1 MQENILRES
10 SGRVVVSDFGFA
22 REYGA
27 SADMLATSCG
37 SPCYAAPEL
46 VLNKAVRKC
55 TGGANTQGYRPQP
68 ADLWSCGVIFYALA
82 FGHLPFE
89 SDLALERDA
98 ATGTIRWSAAN
109 VYSLYRHIADHRVRL
124 PAIPPETSIGL
135 DAAQFTSY
143 GTNAKQENANN
154 RNVNPPGLSLLGR
167 DLLLRLLEPDPDARI
182 TLDEV
187 WRHAWF
193 TSCVQ

>member
-1 MQENILRES
+1 MNHPSTTSSTTANTQENILRES
-10 SGRVVVSDFGFA
+10 SGRVVISDFGFA
-22 REYGA
+22 REYGGA
-27 SADMLATSCG
+27 ADVLSTSCG

-46 VLNKAVRKC
+46 VLNKAVRHHNPPVH
-55 TGGANTQGYRPQP
+55 GAHTQGYRAQP

-89 SDLALERDA
+89 SDLSLERDA

-124 PAIPPETSIGL
+124 PAVPPQAPGAR
-135 DAAQFTSY
+135 DA
-143 GTNAKQENANN
+143 G
-154 RNVNPPGLSLLGR
+154 PPGLSLLGR
-167 DLLLRLLEPDPDARI
+167 DLLLRLLEPDPGARI
-182 TLDEV
+182 TLPEV